1 MIRICM
7 IGTGYVGLVSGACM
21 ADFGHQVTCVDIL
34 PERIAAIEGGEMPF
48 YEPGL
53 DVLVAKNMREGHL
66 RFTTDLAEGMNGAD
80 VIFIA
85 VQTPQSEGSGEADLS
100 YVWEVGKQ
108 IGERLD
114 DYKVIVTK
122 STVPVGTARKL
133 ARIIADSLKQP
144 VDFDMASNP
153 EFLREGSSIEDFMRP
168 DRVVIGTESERA
180 EKLMREIYRP
190 LYLLDTPIVH
200 CPRIET
206 AELIKYASN
215 SFLAVKISFINEI
228 ATLADR
234 VGADVSQ
241 VAKAMGLDRRIGSK
255 FLHAGLGYGGSCFPK
270 DTHAIG
276 HIAREHGERMSIVEA
291 AIAVNAGLPARAVA
305 KAREMLPD
313 LAGKTVALLGLSFKP
328 NTDDIRCAG
337 SRQIADQL
345 LQAGATLRVHDPV
358 AMDNFRQVY
367 PDLLYCKNAY
377 EACTGADLVI
387 LVTEWNQYRQLDFA
401 HLGEIMKGR
410 RFLDC
415 RNVYTHDRAAAF
427 GFDYRSFGR
436 PHVADGE
443 ATTGSTAS
451 TSSSSR

>member
-1 MIRICM
+1 M

-21 ADFGHQVTCVDIL
+21 ADFGHRVTCVDIL
-34 PERIAAIEGGEMPF
+34 PERIAAIENGDMPF

-53 DVLVAKNMREGHL
+53 DRLVAKNVEEERL
-66 RFTTDLAEGMNGAD
+66 DFTTDLAEGMREAD
-80 VIFIA
+80 VVFIA

-108 IGERLD
+108 IGERLR

-133 ARIIADSLKQP
+133 ARIIADARTES
-144 VDFDMASNP
+144 VAFDMASNP

-228 ATLADR
+228 AALCEK
-234 VGADVSQ
+234 VGANVTE
-241 VAKAMGLDRRIGSK
+241 VAKAMGLDRRIGNK

-270 DTHAIG
+270 DTHAIV
-276 HIAREHGERMSIVEA
+276 HIAREKQERMSIVEA
-291 AIAVNAGLPARAVA
+291 AISVNAELPGRAVA
-305 KAREMLPD
+305 KAREMLPSFD
-313 LAGKTVALLGLSFKP
+313 DKTVALLGLSFKP

-337 SRQIADQL
+337 SRQIAQEL
-345 LQAGATLRVHDPV
+345 LDAGATVRVHDPV
-358 AMDNFRQVY
+358 AMDNFRKAF
-367 PDLLYCKNAY
+367 PDLTYCKNAY
-377 EACTGADLVI
+377 EACQGADLAI

-401 HLGEIMKGR
+401 HLGGQMRGR

-415 RNVYTHDRAAAF
+415 RNVYNRERLAEH
-427 GFDYRSFGR
+427 GFEYRSFGR
-436 PHVADGE
+436 PRIDQKE
-443 ATTGSTAS
+443 LS
-451 TSSSSR
+451 